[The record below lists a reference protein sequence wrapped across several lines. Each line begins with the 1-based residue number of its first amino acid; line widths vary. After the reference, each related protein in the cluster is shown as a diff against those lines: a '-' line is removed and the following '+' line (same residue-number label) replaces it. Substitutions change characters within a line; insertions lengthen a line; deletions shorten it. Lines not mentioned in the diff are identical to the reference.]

1 MLSNDSPAA
10 VRPGPFRFIF
20 FYFIMLYNLQ
30 RAFIGL
36 RPDLDARK
44 AALAGFR
51 FIAKTPAREIST

>member
-1 MLSNDSPAA
+1 
-10 VRPGPFRFIF
+10 
-20 FYFIMLYNLQ
+20 MLYNLQ